1 MKKQNYIFFLSLS
14 IQYPLSHHPPHH
26 SLFHTLS
33 LLDPVAGQQTGGRR
47 TGASGLRRE
56 LCRSVFTQASAR
68 APAWAGSGGGFGCR
82 QSPGLQLWAG
92 SSGGSSCPWRQ
103 QGELMHGGG
112 RWGGGESDLYQIWW
126 RGGRRRLLPH
136 GGRGCDGG
144 VLSPIVA
151 RGARVLNM

>member
-1 MKKQNYIFFLSLS
+1 MSDCLRRSLIKIDFYKRSSIRNTGMRWRNKIIFFFLSLS

-56 LCRSVFTQASAR
+56 LRRSVFTQASAR
-68 APAWAGSGGGFGCR
+68 APAWAGSGGGFSCR

-112 RWGGGESDLYQIWW
+112 RWGGGESDLYQI
-126 RGGRRRLLPH
+126 
-136 GGRGCDGG
+136 
-144 VLSPIVA
+144 
-151 RGARVLNM
+151 